1 MNAVYALKM
10 GAAAGHAKKVDMG
23 VRGGIMG
30 KQKRN
35 DSILFSVV
43 QALGEDS
50 T

>member
-1 MNAVYALKM
+1 
-10 GAAAGHAKKVDMG
+10 
-23 VRGGIMG
+23 MG

-50 T
+50 TWMLFTIPTMYQ